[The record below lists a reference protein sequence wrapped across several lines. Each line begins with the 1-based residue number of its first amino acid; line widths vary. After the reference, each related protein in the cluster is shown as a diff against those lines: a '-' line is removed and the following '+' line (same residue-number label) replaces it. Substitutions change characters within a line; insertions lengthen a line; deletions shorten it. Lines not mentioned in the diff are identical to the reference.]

1 MDSHTYKWLLVHQV
15 ILMIKQR
22 LVMERFNQAIWQQD
36 GAKPHQTNIV
46 MDWLDRVFG
55 DRMLALKARQ
65 GMFWSPASP
74 DMNPCDF
81 YLWGLI
87 KALVYGTMP
96 TNIENLK
103 QKITDVFH
111 SIPEETV
118 RKAVRN
124 MKPRAQ
130 KLAIEEGKV
139 FEGK

>member
-1 MDSHTYKWLLVHQV
+1 
-15 ILMIKQR
+15 
-22 LVMERFNQAIWQQD
+22 
-36 GAKPHQTNIV
+36 
-46 MDWLDRVFG
+46 
-55 DRMLALKARQ
+55 MLALKARQ
-65 GMFWSPASP
+65 GMFWSPESP